1 MGLTFVNL
9 GLLAGGLFIAVPI
22 ILHLI
27 MRRQPIHLEFPA
39 LRFLK
44 QRRDV
49 NTRRMRLRHLLLLL
63 LRIAAIALLAFALAR
78 PSLQGSKLLSQ
89 EAPVAAV
96 LIVDTSAKM
105 DYRNANQSRLEVAK
119 SMALEVLARLPL
131 GSQAAI
137 VDAAARQ
144 VQFAVDLTSARSQV
158 ERLAI
163 SPAARPLPGQLEA
176 ALEKFKDVSSEEMRE
191 EIYVFTDRTR
201 SSWTSDAPTSAEQS
215 LAAKLAAEKDV
226 GLYLVD
232 VGVERPQDYGLGAVQ
247 LNRQVLAQRSPLEIR
262 VDLFRAGPPG
272 ERKVELLMTDASGSS
287 QKRDEKLLTWNEQE
301 ATQVEFR
308 LPELPPGVHQ
318 GVVQIAGEDNLSWN
332 NRRYFT
338 VDVRA
343 AWPVLVVSPRQ
354 REAVYFTEAIAPS
367 VLKDQARFACKTIEQ
382 TQLAEER
389 MTDFAAVVLLDPQ
402 PMPVEQWEQLAT
414 FAKAGGAVAIFLGPA
429 ADRQRFNET
438 VPRSLLPGELKF
450 ISRND
455 TFIST
460 DNASHPAISRFGELG
475 GPTPWSYFPIEKYWM
490 LTDLDDATARI
501 VSFANNDP
509 AIVEKPVGKGL
520 VVTMLTPVSF
530 DPDPRRTRWNRLTI
544 GTDPEPWPFVMLM
557 NELMLYLVGSEDE
570 RLNYVAGD
578 TAVLYGAGEELP
590 PSVSLTSPDGAQSR
604 ADIDPTKGVMTFS
617 STDQIGNYRVRAGGT
632 QSKFERGFSINL
644 PLAAT
649 RLARLPIEELD
660 ILLGKD
666 RYRIADDSRKIEREA
681 GRGRVGQEL
690 FPYMMALVAL
700 ALALEQVLANRFYRR
715 EA

>member
-9 GLLAGGLFIAVPI
+9 GLLAGGLFVAVPI

-39 LRFLK
+39 LRFLR

-49 NTRRMRLRHLLLLL
+49 NTRRMRLRHWLLLL

-96 LIVDTSAKM
+96 LVVDTSAKM
-105 DYRNANQSRLEVAK
+105 DCRHANQTRLEVAR
-119 SMALEVLARLPL
+119 SMALEILARLPL

-137 VDAAARQ
+137 VDTAVPQ

-158 ERLAI
+158 ERLAVTPV
-163 SPAARPLPGQLEA
+163 SRPLPGQLSA
-176 ALEKFKDVSSEEMRE
+176 ALEKLKEVSNEEMRR

-201 SSWTSDAPTSAEQS
+201 SSWTTDTPAGSDQT
-215 LAAKLAAEKDV
+215 LAATLAAEKEVDLYLIDV
-226 GLYLVD
+226 GI
-232 VGVERPQDYGLGAVQ
+232 ERPQDFGLGEIQ

-262 VDLFRAGPPG
+262 VDLVRAGPAG
-272 ERKVELLMTDASGSS
+272 ERKVDLLLTDFAGGS
-287 QKRDEKLLTWNEQE
+287 QKRDEKLLTWNENE

-318 GVVQIAGEDNLSWN
+318 GLVQIVGEDNLSWN

-343 AWPVLVVSPRQ
+343 AWPVLVVAPRP

-367 VLKDQARFACKTIEQ
+367 VLKTQARFACKTIEQ
-382 TQLAEER
+382 GQLAEER
-389 MTDFAAVVLLDPQ
+389 MTDYAAVVLLDPQ
-402 PMPVEQWEQLAT
+402 PMPVEQWEQLST
-414 FAKAGGAVAIFLGPA
+414 FVQAGGALAMFLGPA

-450 ISRND
+450 ISRNS
-455 TFIST
+455 TFLST
-460 DNASHPAISRFGELG
+460 ENASHPAVARFGTLG
-475 GPTPWSYFPIEKYWM
+475 GPTPWSYFPVEKYW
-490 LTDLDDATARI
+490 LLSGLDPATARI
-501 VSFANNDP
+501 ASFANNDP
-509 AIVEKPVGKGL
+509 ALVEKPVGRGL
-520 VVTMLTPVSF
+520 VVTMLSPVSF
-530 DPDPRRTRWNRLTI
+530 DPDPRRSRWNRLTQ

-570 RLNYVAGD
+570 RLNYQAGE
-578 TAVLYGAGEELP
+578 TAVLYSAGEDLP
-590 PSVSLTSPDGAQSR
+590 PSVSLTSPDGGQSR
-604 ADIDPTKGVMTFS
+604 ADIDPTKGVLTFS
-617 STDQIGNYRVRAGGT
+617 AIDQIGNYRVRAGGT
-632 QSKFERGFSINL
+632 QSQYERGFSVNL

-649 RLARLPIEELD
+649 QLARLPTEELD
-660 ILLGKD
+660 VLLGKD
-666 RYRIADDSRKIEREA
+666 RFRMASDSSKIEREA

-690 FPYMMALVAL
+690 FPYLMALVAL

-715 EA
+715 EE